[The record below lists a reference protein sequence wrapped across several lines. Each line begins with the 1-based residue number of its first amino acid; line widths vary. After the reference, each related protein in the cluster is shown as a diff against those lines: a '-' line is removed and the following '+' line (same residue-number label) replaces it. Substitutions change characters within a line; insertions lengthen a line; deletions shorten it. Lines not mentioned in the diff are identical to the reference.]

1 MVAVIHPVVRDFALH
16 AVARMHLRVSLVDLT
31 ALRHV
36 TLSLVLIIVDTVDI
50 NDSIVFLA
58 RMALNLDDTIRSSL
72 DLGLTATSAVQELL
86 LLVCQLA
93 GVL

>member
-1 MVAVIHPVVRDFALH
+1 M
-16 AVARMHLRVSLVDLT
+16 SLVDLT

>member
-1 MVAVIHPVVRDFALH
+1 M
-16 AVARMHLRVSLVDLT
+16 SLVDLS

>member
-1 MVAVIHPVVRDFALH
+1 MG
-16 AVARMHLRVSLVDLT
+16 LVDLT
-31 ALRHV
+31 ALGHV